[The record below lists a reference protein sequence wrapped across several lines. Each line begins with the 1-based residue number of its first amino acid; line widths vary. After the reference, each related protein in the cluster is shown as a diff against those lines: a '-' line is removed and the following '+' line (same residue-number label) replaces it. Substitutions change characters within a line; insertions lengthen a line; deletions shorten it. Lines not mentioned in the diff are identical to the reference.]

1 MLENLFGNYNNTLAF
16 NENPNQAM
24 VYFPQDPANLDRL
37 EQFCSTLDNTSTPFA
52 EAFPNYN
59 PDDGIYVFKLFKH
72 VVDFFKNVGQSEEA
86 KIVSTPLDSNITK
99 NLTNSDTIIE
109 NEENTLGMTSIIL
122 NTLKSIKE
130 AYEANKPLSDFGD
143 VTLNETINFL
153 STFDYNFI
161 IQNYDITIYPLKVVP
176 ALLIY
181 KTLVSLY
188 SKNVYTMKT
197 LESLTND
204 QLKQTWLNQTNLT
217 IFMLVFVPILTY
229 FLFQLNINI
238 FNSYL
243 KLYFKLKNSDVLK
256 INQTFK
262 DNTFEFISTSIFSFF
277 FLPKN
282 NKNDKNKGSKFI
294 KILKTSLIVLFLI
307 FLLDFN
313 TIIELLLK
321 ITFANY
327 VKFVLII
334 DFFIIIFKM
343 IDLYLFILFINK
355 KIIIPKYLP
364 PFLFNWLKKKEI
376 MSTYE
381 QKVIG
386 IFMDSDVKDLIIH
399 ITLLLFFSYIYIY
412 IL

>member
-1 MLENLFGNYNNTLAF
+1 M
-16 NENPNQAM
+16 
-24 VYFPQDPANLDRL
+24 
-37 EQFCSTLDNTSTPFA
+37 
-52 EAFPNYN
+52 
-59 PDDGIYVFKLFKH
+59 
-72 VVDFFKNVGQSEEA
+72 
-86 KIVSTPLDSNITK
+86 
-99 NLTNSDTIIE
+99 
-109 NEENTLGMTSIIL
+109 
-122 NTLKSIKE
+122 
-130 AYEANKPLSDFGD
+130 
-143 VTLNETINFL
+143 TLNETINFL

-204 QLKQTWLNQTNLT
+204 QLKQTWLNQINLT

-229 FLFQLNINI
+229 CLFQLNINI
-238 FNSYL
+238 FNSCL

-294 KILKTSLIVLFLI
+294 KILKTSLFVLFLI
-307 FLLDFN
+307 FFLDFN

-334 DFFIIIFKM
+334 DFFIIIFQ
-343 IDLYLFILFINK
+343 L
-355 KIIIPKYLP
+355 IIISSYLKAM
-364 PFLFNWLKKKEI
+364 LFN
-376 MSTYE
+376 
-381 QKVIG
+381 
-386 IFMDSDVKDLIIH
+386 
-399 ITLLLFFSYIYIY
+399 
-412 IL
+412 